1 MIETQTLAQL
11 RSDLAF
17 LQSARRSGTSTVTY
31 NGNGVS
37 RTVTYKSDRE
47 LQAAIADLL
56 QRIAELEGTGRPR
69 NIVVRAQR
77 GW

>member
-1 MIETQTLAQL
+1 
-11 RSDLAF
+11 

-56 QRIAELEGTGRPR
+56 ERIAELEGTGRPH